1 MSEYCGREDCLYILP
16 HQHTQFGVIGATQV
30 SIMYTLNCQRCGGV
44 HHSPDGFALLCPRCQ
59 QLAALEAEIG
69 RLQIGAMMVSSLD
82 DIVSDVSV
90 VNNSPHNPHL
100 WTHLWCLIEKEQDG
114 LIARWRK
121 LHAEGAEG
129 EKK

>member
-44 HHSPDGFALLCPRCQ
+44 HHSPDGFALLCPRCR
-59 QLAALEAEIG
+59 QLADLEREIG
-69 RLQIGAMMVSSLD
+69 RAVIDAGVIFNA
-82 DIVSDVSV
+82 I
-90 VNNSPHNPHL
+90 NPA
-100 WTHLWCLIEKEQDG
+100 IDE
-114 LIARWRK
+114 LIARWRE

-129 EKK
+129 GKG